1 MTVREAAEKLEVSQ
15 SLVYR
20 LIEERRLSCVRI
32 GQKGRRGAIRI
43 READLAE
50 FLRQCQNQGE

>member
-20 LIEERRLSCVRI
+20 LIAERRLGCVRI
-32 GQKGRRGAIRI
+32 GQEGKRGAVRI
-43 READLAE
+43 RPVDLEE
-50 FLRQCQNQGE
+50 FLRQCRNKVE

>member
-1 MTVREAAEKLEVSQ
+1 VTVKETAKRLEVSQ

-20 LIEERRLSCVRI
+20 LIEERRLACVRV
-32 GQKGRRGAIRI
+32 GQRGRRGKIII

-50 FLRQCQNQGE
+50 FLRQCQKAAR